1 MYNMNK
7 KGKRHYYYAP
17 INAPIN
23 IQSPINVMPGGGMQ
37 GMGWGFDCLCWPE
50 ARGRAFD

>member
-23 IQSPINVMPGGGMQ
+23 IQSPINVMPGGG
-37 GMGWGFDCLCWPE
+37 GNAGHGV
-50 ARGRAFD
+50 GI